1 VVWPQADQINFQR
14 FSEAKARDYWVE
26 RERFALEQKK

>member
-26 RERFALEQKK
+26 RE